1 MKAIYERIATEIRTA
16 EAIIVGASNGL
27 SITEGFHLFADN
39 LWFQTNFGDFRALRL
54 ATHSRRDVSF
64 VCDGR
69 RKMGILEPTGLSGQL
84 SETGE

>member
-39 LWFQTNFGDFRALRL
+39 LWFQIKF
-54 ATHSRRDVSF
+54 
-64 VCDGR
+64 
-69 RKMGILEPTGLSGQL
+69 
-84 SETGE
+84 

>member
-39 LWFQTNFGDFRALRL
+39 LWFQTNFD
-54 ATHSRRDVSF
+54 HSRRDVPF
-64 VCDGR
+64 FCDGR